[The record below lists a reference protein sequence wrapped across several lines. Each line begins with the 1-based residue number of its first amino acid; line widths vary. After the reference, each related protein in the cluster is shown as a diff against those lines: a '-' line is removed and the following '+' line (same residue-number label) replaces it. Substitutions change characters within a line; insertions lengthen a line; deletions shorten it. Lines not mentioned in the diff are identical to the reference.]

1 MEKNNIKSE
10 CKFIKFENNRLNYKC
25 KECND
30 KSCKSINELIKKF
43 PNTYRFCNGDL
54 NKFSVLLG
62 KGVYLLNIWIA
73 GENLMKY
80 HYQTKNLFIAN

>member
-30 KSCKSINELIKKF
+30 KSCESINELIKKF
-43 PNTYRFCNGDL
+43 PNTYPFCNGDL

-62 KGVYLLNIWIA
+62 KGVYL
-73 GENLMKY
+73 
-80 HYQTKNLFIAN
+80 